1 MCQTAFMSERRAA
14 TIAIHAGERKPP
26 ADHIPVATPI
36 YSDATFIY
44 DRLESIDQIAGG
56 ERHGF
61 TYTRHDNPTT
71 ACFEEAVADLEEASL
86 AVGFASGMSALY
98 LALLAA
104 GVQKGSRILA
114 ARDLYGVTVKLLT
127 DVCGASGAE
136 VRFGDTMDL
145 AELERELAGYRPNV
159 LLVESISNPLLRV
172 CDLEKVCA
180 AARRHEARVVVDS
193 TFATPILVRPL
204 TLGADLVVHSATKYL
219 GGHGDL
225 VGGVVAARE
234 SYRQPLK
241 YFSRL
246 IGPVLGPFEA
256 WLARR
261 GMKTLPLRMERH
273 CSNAARVAAWLD
285 EHSKVERVN
294 YPGLAGH
301 PDHLLAG
308 RLFDGMYG
316 GNVSFEICGAGREQI
331 FKFINAL
338 KLCVPAT
345 SLGDVHSMILYP
357 AISSHRDLAPKTR
370 ERLGIRDNLVRLSV
384 GLEDIEDILE
394 DLGQALGRASA

>member
-1 MCQTAFMSERRAA
+1 MPARRTATR
-14 TIAIHAGERKPP
+14 AIHAGERKPP
-26 ADHIPVATPI
+26 ADFIPVVTPI
-36 YSDATFIY
+36 YSDATFVY
-44 DRLESIDQIAGG
+44 DQLESIDKIAGG
-56 ERHGF
+56 ERQGF
-61 TYTRHDNPTT
+61 TYSRHDNPTT

-86 AVGFASGMSALY
+86 AVAFASGMSALY

-104 GVQKGSRILA
+104 GAQKGSRILA

-136 VRFGDTMDL
+136 VRFADTMDL
-145 AELERELAGYRPNV
+145 TALEKDLAELRPTV
-159 LLVESISNPLLRV
+159 LLIESISNPLLRV
-172 CDLEKVCA
+172 CDLAAVCA
-180 AARRHEARVVVDS
+180 AAGRYDTRVVVDS
-193 TFATPILVRPL
+193 TFATPVLVRPL

-225 VGGVVAARE
+225 IGGVVAARE
-234 SYRQPLK
+234 SFRQPLK

-273 CSNAARVAAWLD
+273 CANAARVAAWLD
-285 EHSKVERVN
+285 QHSQVERVN
-294 YPGLAGH
+294 YPGLASH
-301 PDHLLAG
+301 PDRALAE
-308 RLFDGMYG
+308 RVFDGMYG
-316 GNVSFEICGAGREQI
+316 GNVSFEIRDAGREQV
-331 FKFINAL
+331 FRFINAL
-338 KLCVPAT
+338 KMCVPAT
-345 SLGDVHSMILYP
+345 SLGDVHTMILYP

-384 GLEDIEDILE
+384 GLEDAEDILE
-394 DLGQALGRASA
+394 DLGQALGSLQTG

>member
-1 MCQTAFMSERRAA
+1 MPDRRIA
-14 TIAIHAGERKPP
+14 TVAIHSGERKPP
-26 ADHIPVATPI
+26 ADFIPVATPI
-36 YSDATFIY
+36 YSDATFVY
-44 DRLESIDQIAGG
+44 DQLESIDKIAGG

-61 TYTRHDNPTT
+61 SYSRHDNPTT

-86 AVGFASGMSALY
+86 AVASASGMSALY

-104 GVQKGSRILA
+104 GAQKGSRILA

-145 AELERELAGYRPNV
+145 ETLEKELAEFKPTV
-159 LLVESISNPLLRV
+159 LLIESISNPLLRV
-172 CDLEKVCA
+172 CDLETVCSA
-180 AARRHEARVVVDS
+180 AHRYETKVVVDS
-193 TFATPILVRPL
+193 TFATPVLVRPL
-204 TLGADLVVHSATKYL
+204 ALGADLVVHSATKYL

-225 VGGVVAARE
+225 IGGVVAARE
-234 SYRQPLK
+234 SFRQPLK

-273 CSNAARVAAWLD
+273 CSNAGCVADWLAQ
-285 EHSKVERVN
+285 HSQVERVN
-294 YPGLAGH
+294 YPGLANH
-301 PDHLLAG
+301 PDRLLAA
-308 RLFDGMYG
+308 RLFDNRFG
-316 GNVSFEICGAGREQI
+316 GNVSFEIRDAGREQV
-331 FKFINAL
+331 FRFINAL
-338 KLCVPAT
+338 KMCVAAT
-345 SLGDVHSMILYP
+345 SLGDVHTMILYP

-384 GLEDIEDILE
+384 GLEDVEDILE
-394 DLGQALGRASA
+394 DLGQALGQLATS